1 MAVLVRAPRLA
12 LRAPRG
18 RPGDD
23 FTVTLTIDAADALEL
38 GGVRVRL
45 SGRER
50 ATTRELTDTHTLL
63 ELETTVPLATLPTG
77 RHQVRVSFALPP
89 TLPPSHDGRVL
100 DILYVVEARVIVRR
114 WTDTVAAWTVFID
127 APPGPLSRP
136 GLPQSAASTRPERT
150 PDDPLLEIS
159 LGASVVAG
167 GDVVTGALALS
178 NLPAGAQRGCEL
190 ALIAQE
196 RPRIADDDDPEVQRF
211 AFPPLP
217 PISAGKDGQPVPFEL
232 TLPRGLTPTFKARL
246 GALTWFIEAR
256 AYTDLGNLVARM
268 PVQVV
273 AAQGPA
279 PAPARVAAPVIG
291 SERVRSL
298 WDKVASQLGLEH
310 RDGELRGSIAGCMLT
325 VRQGRRGARRQL
337 VGELTPRS
345 LRLGLH
351 VEPRRA
357 LFRAARGL
365 RPDDRGGDDPGYAI
379 HARER
384 AQALAL
390 LQALAPVLRRL
401 PEASLGDEH
410 ARFVLPDAGHNE
422 ARLIEFTT
430 TLHELARALAD
441 ARLAVPPP
449 VKMADHVLAWRAL
462 ATTLDGSLDSADMS
476 ITGRLRGLDVAV
488 RADWSDGWSDPGL
501 TLEITMAHTM
511 AEQWHSS
518 RIPTSAA
525 ELPPAGLAQLARA
538 VADASDAT
546 WTIAGHSLALHLG
559 DAPADPRPLL
569 PRLDTLSELAL
580 LLRDQSSPYR

>member
-1 MAVLVRAPRLA
+1 MTLLVRAPRLA

-23 FTVTLTIDAADALEL
+23 FTVTLTIDAAEALEL

-63 ELETTVPLATLPTG
+63 ELETTVPLAALPAG
-77 RHQVRVSFALPP
+77 RHQVRASFALPP

-127 APPGPLSRP
+127 APPGEPIRP
-136 GLPQSAASTRPERT
+136 GPPQSGASTRPERT

-178 NLPAGAQRGCEL
+178 NVPAGAQRGCEL
-190 ALIAQE
+190 ALIAHE

-217 PISAGKDGQPVPFEL
+217 PIGTGRDGQPVPFEL

-256 AYTDLGNLVARM
+256 AYTDLGNLLARV
-268 PVQVV
+268 PVHVV
-273 AAQGPA
+273 AALGPA
-279 PAPARVAAPVIG
+279 AAPARVAAPVIG
-291 SERVRSL
+291 SDRVRSL

-310 RDGELRGSIAGCMLT
+310 RDGDLRGTIAGSMLT
-325 VRQGRRGARRQL
+325 VRQERRGARRQL

-365 RPDDRGGDDPGYAI
+365 RPDDGDDPGYAI

-384 AQALAL
+384 PQALAL

-422 ARLIEFTT
+422 ARLVEFTT

-449 VKMADHVLAWRAL
+449 VKLADHVLAWRAL

-501 TLEITMAHTM
+501 TLEITTTHAL
-511 AEQWHSS
+511 AEAWHAS

-525 ELPPAGLAQLARA
+525 ELPPAGLALLARA
-538 VADASDAT
+538 VADDGDAT
-546 WTIAGHSLALHLG
+546 LTIASHSLALHLG
-559 DAPADPRPLL
+559 DAPTDPRPLL
-569 PRLDTLSELAL
+569 PRLDPLADLAL